1 MAALK
6 ANIRSERGSRKA
18 RALRSQGLIPGVIYG
33 HGEEVVA
40 VTLGEHDIDLA
51 IHHGQRLVQLD
62 VDGKE
67 ENALI
72 KDVQWDTFGQ
82 KVLHVDLTRVDL
94 NERVEVTVPITLRGT
109 PAGAVEGGVLQQNTM
124 EVRIECMV
132 RAIPEE
138 LRSFVGEM
146 NVGDSLYLR
155 DLELP
160 EGATLVDG
168 EATLVCSVSII
179 AEEAEEAPAEE
190 VEEGAAQPEVIGE
203 KTDEAA
209 EGEKAEES

>member
-18 RALRSQGLIPGVIYG
+18 RSLRTRGLIPGVIYG
-33 HGEEVVA
+33 HGQEVVA
-40 VTLGEHDIDLA
+40 VTLSEHDIDLA
-51 IHHGQRLVQLD
+51 IHHGQRLVELD

-82 KVLHVDLTRVDL
+82 KVLHVDLSRVDL
-94 NERVEVTVPITLRGT
+94 NERVEGTVPVTLRGT
-109 PAGAVEGGVLQQNTM
+109 PAGAAEGGVLQQNTM
-124 EVRIECMV
+124 EVSIECMV

-138 LRSFVGEM
+138 LRAFVGEL
-146 NVGDSLYLR
+146 NVGDSVYLR

-160 EGATLVDG
+160 DGATLVDD

-179 AEEAEEAPAEE
+179 AEEVAEAPEE
-190 VEEGAAQPEVIGE
+190 EEGAEEPEIIGE
-203 KTDEAA
+203 KKEEPA